1 MGSYDPQAEV
11 AVVISDSGII
21 YVEVGGKCVA
31 RRGPN
36 EDWIS
41 LDPEYIVSGCEPGS
55 YDELVIEHVPTKKQR
70 HHLH

>member
-1 MGSYDPQAEV
+1 MSRSVGSAF
-11 AVVISDSGII
+11 
-21 YVEVGGKCVA
+21 A

-55 YDELVIEHVPTKKQR
+55 YDELVIEHVPTKKQQ